1 VNLIYA
7 FPEPLPL
14 ERARGLQVVHTVAA
28 LAEAGVNVQFAYAPV
43 AGAEPFHY
51 YGVERPANVMPA
63 PIARSLSWPLS
74 RVHSNRLFFSRLR
87 RRFSAEL
94 AQQPLMVRHIKLA
107 ALVAQQ
113 LPRSNFL
120 YEAHEV
126 FGDTASASRR
136 DEHRRMEALVMA
148 RAGAVVTNSAA
159 TAQRLRELYAV
170 GGIQG
175 LGDGILEVIPNG
187 VTRPETLPAKPWVEA
202 ARHVVYAGSFFPWK
216 GAAELVAAA
225 ASLPGCRINMIGG
238 EDKRIA
244 EFKSMLVSG
253 GAEVVFSGHMPHVQV
268 MQQLAGA
275 CIAVLPNR
283 DDADSAFT
291 SPIKLF
297 EYMATGCAI
306 VASDLPS
313 LREILAEDEA
323 AWVKPGDA
331 VSLAEGIRALAEN
344 PERARLLGERV
355 RAKSAAYTWAA
366 RGAKLK
372 AVLERMGT
380 GRRAA

>member
-14 ERARGLQVVHTVAA
+14 ERARGLQAVHTVAA

-43 AGAEPFHY
+43 AGADPFHF
-51 YGVERPANVMPA
+51 YGVDRPGNAMPV
-63 PIARSLSWPLS
+63 PIARSLPWPLS
-74 RVHSNRLFFSRLR
+74 RVHSNRLFFSRLQR
-87 RRFSAEL
+87 HFAAEL

-113 LPRSNFL
+113 LPLAKFL

-187 VTRPETLPAKPWVEA
+187 VTWPETLPAKPWAEA

-225 ASLPGCRINMIGG
+225 ASLRDCRITMIGG
-238 EDKRIA
+238 EEQRIA
-244 EFKSMLVSG
+244 EFKTLLASG
-253 GAEVVFSGHMPHVQV
+253 GAEVVFAGRMPHVQV

-283 DDADSAFT
+283 DDTDSAFT

-313 LREILAEDEA
+313 LREILAEEEA
-323 AWVKPGDA
+323 VWVRPGDA
-331 VSLAEGIRALAEN
+331 ASLAEGIRALSDN

-372 AVLERMGT
+372 AVLERMDT
-380 GRRAA
+380 RQDAL

>member
-14 ERARGLQVVHTVAA
+14 DRARGLQAVHTVAA
-28 LAEAGVNVQFAYAPV
+28 LAEAGVEVQFAYAPV

-51 YGVERPANVMPA
+51 YGVERPVNVAPV
-63 PIARSLSWPLS
+63 PIARALPWPLS
-74 RVHSNRLFFSRLR
+74 RVHSNRLFFSRLQ
-87 RRFSAEL
+87 RRFAAEISHQL
-94 AQQPLMVRHIKLA
+94 LMVRHIKLA
-107 ALVAQQ
+107 ALLAQQ
-113 LPRSNFL
+113 MPRAAFL

-159 TAQRLRELYAV
+159 TAQRLRQLY
-170 GGIQG
+170 GGT
-175 LGDGILEVIPNG
+175 GILEVIPNG
-187 VTRPETLPAKPWVEA
+187 VTRPETLPDKPWSQA
-202 ARHVVYAGSFFPWK
+202 ARHIVYAGSFFPWK
-216 GAAELVAAA
+216 GAADLVLAA
-225 ASLPGCRINMIGG
+225 ASLPDCRINMMGG
-238 EDKRIA
+238 EDQRIA
-244 EFKSMLVSG
+244 EFRSMLGSG
-253 GAEVVFSGHMPHVQV
+253 GAEVVLAGRMPHVKV
-268 MQQLAGA
+268 MQHLAGA

-283 DDADSAFT
+283 DDTDSAFT

-313 LREILAEDEA
+313 LREILGPDDAV
-323 AWVKPGDA
+323 WVRPGDA
-331 VSLAEGIRALAEN
+331 ASLAAGIRALAAH
-344 PERARLLGERV
+344 PERARALGERV
-355 RAKSAAYTWAA
+355 RAKSSAYTWAA

-372 AVLERMGT
+372 AVLERMGAK
-380 GRRAA
+380 RAVE

>member
-1 VNLIYA
+1 MSAGVKLIYA

-14 ERARGLQVVHTVAA
+14 ERARGLQAVHTVAA
-28 LAEAGVNVQFAYAPV
+28 LAGAGVDLQFAYAPV

-51 YGVERPANVMPA
+51 YGVERPGNVTSV
-63 PIARSLSWPLS
+63 PIARALPWPLS
-74 RVHSNRLFFSRLR
+74 RVHSNRLFFSRLQR
-87 RRFSAEL
+87 HFVAAL
-94 AQQPLMVRHIKLA
+94 AHQPLMVRHIKLA

-113 LPRSNFL
+113 LPQSSFL

-159 TAQRLRELYAV
+159 TAHRLRELYA
-170 GGIQG
+170 
-175 LGDGILEVIPNG
+175 GDGILEVIPNG
-187 VTRPETLPAKPWVEA
+187 VTRPDTLPAKPWAEV
-202 ARHVVYAGSFFPWK
+202 ARHIVYAGSFFPWK

-225 ASLPGCRINMIGG
+225 AALPDCRITLIGG
-238 EDKRIA
+238 EDERIA
-244 EFKSMLVSG
+244 EFKSMLSSG
-253 GAEVVFSGHMPHVQV
+253 GAEVVFSGRMPHQQV

-275 CIAVLPNR
+275 CVAVLPNR
-283 DDADSAFT
+283 DDTDSAFT

-313 LREILAEDEA
+313 LREILGPDDAV
-323 AWVKPGDA
+323 WVTPGDA
-331 VSLAEGIRALAEN
+331 ASLAEGIRALAGN
-344 PERARLLGERV
+344 PDRARLLGERV

-372 AVLERMGT
+372 VVLERMGA
-380 GRRAA
+380 RRGMA